1 MSIAK
6 RIKKLLAVVSL
17 VPCVVVAQGYP
28 NRPITVVVP
37 YPPGGAVDPLARIF
51 TVKLAEIWK
60 VPIIIENRPGA
71 GTMIGMGY
79 VAKAAP
85 GAAFAT

>member
-1 MSIAK
+1 MLTIK
-6 RIKKLLAVVSL
+6 LIKKLLAVVSL
-17 VPCVVVAQGYP
+17 APWIVVAQGYP

-71 GTMIGMGY
+71 GAMIGMGY
-79 VAKAAP
+79 VAKAVP
-85 GAAFAT
+85 DG